1 MVPTPPPSNL
11 GPAREPRRSS
21 MFELRL
27 PPCHRMACS
36 LFRGRPLS
44 AIQPGIFKYAR
55 KHAWNLHLLLD
66 RQQAQEFGCEPTPQT
81 GLWLRRDDLLN
92 AGCQ

>member
-27 PPCHRMACS
+27 PPCHRMTCS
-36 LFRGRPLS
+36 WIRGRPLS
-44 AIQPGIFKYAR
+44 AIQPGIFKYALKR
-55 KHAWNLHLLLD
+55 GWVLHLFFD
-66 RQQAQEFGCEPTPQT
+66 RQQTQELRREATPET
-81 GLWLRRDDLLN
+81 GLWLRRDDLLYT
-92 AGCQ
+92 GRL